1 HQANEYIEVEA
12 MIESAKII
20 ALFVMDWCGLH
31 TDGEDA
37 DAQVNKE

>member
-1 HQANEYIEVEA
+1 
-12 MIESAKII
+12 